1 LTFVLMT
8 QTELIADLK
17 SRTSE
22 LIKQAEAFKQLPA
35 ELLNQE
41 SSSTSWSVLE
51 CLEHLNLY
59 GDFYLPEI
67 ESCIIAREKIKQDL
81 NFKSG
86 YFGEKTVQDM
96 LPKNDKVKKMST
108 FKDKNPINSDLS
120 IATIDRFIKQQEGML
135 RLLDLAS
142 SVHLEKVKTKITLP
156 LIKCKLGTTFRF
168 VIYHNQRHLWQAN
181 NLPKN

>member
-1 LTFVLMT
+1 MK

-17 SRTSE
+17 ARTSE
-22 LIKQAEAFKQLPA
+22 LIKQAEAFKQLPT
-35 ELLNQE
+35 ERLNQK

-67 ESCIIAREKIKQDL
+67 ESCIIDGEKINQDP

-86 YFGEKTVQDM
+86 WFGERTVQDM
-96 LPKNDKVKKMST
+96 LPKNDKVKKMNT
-108 FKDKNPINSDLS
+108 FKDKNPLNSDLS
-120 IATIDRFIKQQEGML
+120 IATIDRFIKQQEGIL

-156 LIKCKLGTTFRF
+156 LIKFKLGTTFRF

-181 NLPKN
+181 NLLKN

>member
-1 LTFVLMT
+1 MTFAFMK

-17 SRTSE
+17 ARTSE
-22 LIKQAEAFKQLPA
+22 LIKQAEAFKQLPT
-35 ELLNQE
+35 ERLNQK

-67 ESCIIAREKIKQDL
+67 ESCIIDGEKINQDP

-86 YFGEKTVQDM
+86 WFGERTVQDM
-96 LPKNDKVKKMST
+96 LPKNDKLKKMNT
-108 FKDKNPINSDLS
+108 FKDKNPLNSDLS
-120 IATIDRFIKQQEGML
+120 IATIDRFIKQQEGIL

-156 LIKCKLGTTFRF
+156 LIKFKLGTTFRF

-181 NLPKN
+181 NLLKN

>member
-1 LTFVLMT
+1 MTFAFMK

-17 SRTSE
+17 ARTSE
-22 LIKQAEAFKQLPA
+22 LIKQAEAFKQLPT
-35 ELLNQE
+35 ERLNQK

-67 ESCIIAREKIKQDL
+67 ESCIIDGEKINQDPI
-81 NFKSG
+81 FKSG
-86 YFGEKTVQDM
+86 WFGERTVQDM
-96 LPKNDKVKKMST
+96 LPKNDKVKKMNT
-108 FKDKNPINSDLS
+108 FKDKNPLNSDLS
-120 IATIDRFIKQQEGML
+120 IATIDRFIKQQEGIL

-156 LIKCKLGTTFRF
+156 LIKFKLGTTFRF

-181 NLPKN
+181 NLLKN

>member
-1 LTFVLMT
+1 MK

-17 SRTSE
+17 ARTSE
-22 LIKQAEAFKQLPA
+22 LIKQAEAFKQLPT
-35 ELLNQE
+35 ERLNQK

-67 ESCIIAREKIKQDL
+67 ESCIIDGEKINQDP

-86 YFGEKTVQDM
+86 WFGERTVQDM
-96 LPKNDKVKKMST
+96 LPKNDKLKKMNT
-108 FKDKNPINSDLS
+108 FKDKNPLNSDLS
-120 IATIDRFIKQQEGML
+120 IATIDRFIKQQEGIL

-156 LIKCKLGTTFRF
+156 LIKFKLGTTFRF

-181 NLPKN
+181 NLLKN

>member
-1 LTFVLMT
+1 MERELDLLTSSPHERIQRVLKRSPQVFQEIPAKYIASYLRMTPETLSRILNSCFESTFIKSRCLTFAFMK

-17 SRTSE
+17 ARTSE

-35 ELLNQE
+35 ERLNQK

-67 ESCIIAREKIKQDL
+67 ESCIIDGEKINQDP

-86 YFGEKTVQDM
+86 WFGEKTVQDM
-96 LPKNDKVKKMST
+96 LPKNERVLKES
-108 FKDKNPINSDLS
+108 
-120 IATIDRFIKQQEGML
+120 R
-135 RLLDLAS
+135 
-142 SVHLEKVKTKITLP
+142 
-156 LIKCKLGTTFRF
+156 C
-168 VIYHNQRHLWQAN
+168 
-181 NLPKN
+181 

>member
-1 LTFVLMT
+1 LTFAFMK

-17 SRTSE
+17 ARTSE
-22 LIKQAEAFKQLPA
+22 LIKQAEAFKQLPT
-35 ELLNQE
+35 ERLNQK

-67 ESCIIAREKIKQDL
+67 ESCIIDGEKINQDP

-86 YFGEKTVQDM
+86 WFGERTVQDM
-96 LPKNDKVKKMST
+96 LPKNDKLKKMNT
-108 FKDKNPINSDLS
+108 FKDKNPLNSDLS
-120 IATIDRFIKQQEGML
+120 IATIDRFIKQQEGIL

-156 LIKCKLGTTFRF
+156 LIKFKLGTTFRF

-181 NLPKN
+181 NLLKN

>member
-1 LTFVLMT
+1 MTFAFMK

-17 SRTSE
+17 ARTSE
-22 LIKQAEAFKQLPA
+22 LIKQAEAFKQLPT
-35 ELLNQE
+35 ERLNQK

-67 ESCIIAREKIKQDL
+67 ESCIIDGEKINQDP

-86 YFGEKTVQDM
+86 WFGERTVQDM
-96 LPKNDKVKKMST
+96 LPKNDKVKKMNT
-108 FKDKNPINSDLS
+108 FKDKNPLNSDLS
-120 IATIDRFIKQQEGML
+120 IATIDRFIKQQEGIL

-156 LIKCKLGTTFRF
+156 LIKFKLGTTFRF

-181 NLPKN
+181 NLLKN